1 MDDFHRI
8 SKLKLLLLKSSIV
21 HDEIQGHQEQQEIK
35 KRARLHDDSDNDDD
49 SLLWPILGTISSIG
63 LTTVASIG
71 TIRFL
76 KKINPRLH
84 LKLKEWLF
92 EEQHILEEVKAPD
105 VISHPMRADKI
116 PTQKLDKP
124 VYVTDVN
131 RTNIPKTNI
140 NSTLQEIVQK
150 NIFDNEGF
158 EIFKKNLLKRYDKL
172 EQLFE
177 EEKRKIEKETTRI
190 HVQNSSESPRIS

>member
-76 KKINPRLH
+76 KK
-84 LKLKEWLF
+84 
-92 EEQHILEEVKAPD
+92 
-105 VISHPMRADKI
+105 
-116 PTQKLDKP
+116 
-124 VYVTDVN
+124 
-131 RTNIPKTNI
+131 
-140 NSTLQEIVQK
+140 
-150 NIFDNEGF
+150 
-158 EIFKKNLLKRYDKL
+158 
-172 EQLFE
+172 
-177 EEKRKIEKETTRI
+177 
-190 HVQNSSESPRIS
+190 